1 MDSAARVM
9 KHQMDMSRPLSRLWR
24 GSEPDAALLNEIQT
38 LARPLKDAVDLDPLI
53 EQIGDSRYV
62 LLGEASHGTSD
73 FYTWRTEI
81 SKRLMTEKGFSFI
94 AVEGD
99 WPDCYSVN
107 RYVKSLAGDSAEQ
120 VLHAFSRWPTW
131 MWANQEVIELA
142 EWMRGHNANLP
153 HDRQAGFYGLDVYSL
168 WESMHSVLEYLDR
181 LDPEL
186 ARNAR
191 RAYSCFEPYEEDA
204 QEYARATVLVPTSCE
219 NEAVQILTQLRARAP
234 EFRDDG
240 RDAYFNAEQNA
251 LVARNA
257 ELYYRTMVRGGPG
270 SWNVRDNHMV
280 ETLNRLMVHHG
291 PKAKAIVWEHNTHI
305 GDARFTDM
313 ARSGMVNVGQLVRQ
327 EHEREGVVL
336 VGFGTHSG
344 SVIAGNEWGA
354 PMERMRVPE
363 AREGSYEHAMRQ
375 AGVGDSLFLFL
386 KGEPKETAQ
395 LREVRGHRA
404 IGVVY
409 DPRTE
414 HWGNYVPTILPG
426 RYDAFIYIE
435 RTKALDP
442 LHMPVRVDG
451 EVPETF
457 PSGQ

>member
-1 MDSAARVM
+1 
-9 KHQMDMSRPLSRLWR
+9 MSRPLSRLWR
-24 GSEPDAALLNEIQT
+24 GAAPESALLQEIQA
-38 LARPLKDAVDLDPLI
+38 LAKPLSRVSDLDPLI
-53 EQIGDSRYV
+53 DLVGDSRYV
-62 LLGEASHGTSD
+62 LLGEASHGTSE
-73 FYTWRTEI
+73 FYTWRAEI
-81 SKRLMTEKGFSFI
+81 SKRLISEKGFSFI

-99 WPDCYSVN
+99 WPDCYAVN
-107 RYVKSLAGDSAEQ
+107 RYVKSFEGESAED

-131 MWANQEVIELA
+131 MLANREIVDLA
-142 EWMRGHNANLP
+142 EWMRDHNASLP
-153 HDRQAGFYGLDVYSL
+153 AEKRAGFFGLDVYSL
-168 WESMHSVLEYLDR
+168 WESMHSVLEYLEK
-181 LDPEL
+181 LDPHL
-186 ARNAR
+186 ASNAR

-219 NEAVQILTQLRARAP
+219 KEAVSILRQLRAHAS
-234 EFRDDG
+234 ELKDDG
-240 RDAYFNAEQNA
+240 PDAYFNAEQNA

-257 ELYYRTMVRGGPG
+257 ELYYRTMVRGGAG

-280 ETLNRLMVHHG
+280 ETLNRLMTHHG
-291 PKAKAIVWEHNTHI
+291 PRAKAIVWEHNTHI

-336 VGFGTHSG
+336 VGFGTHRG
-344 SVIAGNEWGA
+344 SVIASDEWGA
-354 PMERMRVPE
+354 PMQEMRVPA
-363 AREGSYEHAMRQ
+363 AREGSYEHAMRVS
-375 AGVGDSLFLFL
+375 GIGDSVFLFPA
-386 KGEPKETAQ
+386 GEANETAN

-426 RYDAFIYIE
+426 RYDAFIYVE
-435 RTKALDP
+435 ETKALDP
-442 LHMPVRVDG
+442 LHMRVRVDG
-451 EVPETF
+451 EIPETF